1 MANATEYTSGLAP
14 QNRGSDITIQDRI
27 KRLIVP
33 MNASDGTTENITEE
47 VFSAKAIVK
56 SVYVDVET
64 AEVTGGTKTLNV
76 GTDSTSSGDADG
88 FLVGVD
94 VSATGLVKG
103 TLLDGGVT
111 LGALLFVESGTG
123 ADVANAPEADITSGG
138 KAVSWT
144 PGSVDWVEFKGFA
157 IIEYEDIASKE

>member
-1 MANATEYTSGLAP
+1 MANATEFTSGLAP
-14 QNRGSDITIQDRI
+14 QNRGSKVRIQSRV

-33 MNASDGTTENITEE
+33 MDASDGTAENITEL
-47 VFSAKAIVK
+47 VFPTKAIVK
-56 SVYVDVET
+56 SVFLDVTT
-64 AEVTGGTKTLNV
+64 AEATGGTKTLNV

-88 FLVGVD
+88 FLVGID
-94 VSATGLVKG
+94 VSSTGLKKG
-103 TLLDGGVT
+103 TLVDGGVT

-144 PGSVDWVEFKGFA
+144 PGSTDWVEFEGYA
-157 IIEYEDIASKE
+157 IIEYEDVASKE